1 MANNKPLVTIGV
13 LAYNSANT
21 ILETLDSIA
30 SQTYDNIE
38 LIICD
43 DGSMDN
49 TLVVVKT
56 WLDEHTSFLDITK
69 IVSATLLDETYT
81 IPDNLKPF
89 KMDKEKED
97 SYDAIDMV
105 ISAEQAANPQ
115 LSIDE
120 VKEKIQNLLAET
132 DR

>member
-1 MANNKPLVTIGV
+1 MAYNKPLVTIGV

-43 DGSMDN
+43 DGSTAN

-56 WLDEHTSFLDITK
+56 WLDEHTSFLDITSK
-69 IVSATLLDETYT
+69 YRDTC
-81 IPDNLKPF
+81 
-89 KMDKEKED
+89 
-97 SYDAIDMV
+97 
-105 ISAEQAANPQ
+105 
-115 LSIDE
+115 
-120 VKEKIQNLLAET
+120 
-132 DR
+132 